1 MKLDKSIAVLAMVAS
16 LILAVGA
23 AAAQDEPSGTS
34 ISEGATLAEYFN
46 TSEDTI
52 DLDGGNVTQANLSA
66 EQSTDN
72 WAGLYGNAT
81 GSLILGTGDTDASS
95 STLYEWDADAQT
107 VFAASGSVEWV
118 NLSDSN
124 ATNVNNYYSLGADSD
139 NATETLTTQDEPV
152 DLDEETYLG
161 DAVRTNN
168 GDGNGVWTT
177 VALED
182 NSSDTRVNGADLPV
196 FAGFVG
202 EGDTAFNGDVAD
214 YQLML
219 PADDSANAE
228 TYNMYLELG

>member
-23 AAAQDEPSGTS
+23 AAAQNEPAGTS
-34 ISEGATLAEYFN
+34 ISEGATLDEYFN
-46 TSEDTI
+46 TSANTI
-52 DLDGGNVTQANLSA
+52 DLDGGNVTEANLSA

-81 GSLILGTGDTDASS
+81 GNLVLGAGDDGSV
-95 STLYEWDADAQT
+95 LYNWDAEAQN

-124 ATNVNNYYSLGADSD
+124 ATNVNNYYSLGDTSD
-139 NATETLTTQDEPV
+139 NATETLTESGSI
-152 DLDEETYLG
+152 DLDGTTYNG
-161 DAVRTNN
+161 DAVSTN
-168 GDGNGVWTT
+168 DGTDSAAWET

-182 NSSDTRVNGADLPV
+182 NSSETRQNGADLPV
-196 FAGFVG
+196 FAGIVG
-202 EGDTAFNGDVAD
+202 QSTSAFNGEVAD

-219 PADDSANAE
+219 PADDSADAE